1 MTKLP
6 VNLLTAAVA
15 LLWPTLAFAAPPDF
29 ETQVLP
35 VLTRAGC
42 NTGACHGAAIGRG
55 GLRLSLLGYDAQLD
69 AESLLHEFRGRRVNL
84 AQPEKSLL
92 LTKPTRQLPHEG
104 GQRLGKDTEAYN
116 LLLDWIRTGGPLDQR
131 RSLQALEVSPNSR
144 TLSDVNQKF
153 QVKVTARFADGTR
166 EDVTRWAVFTP
177 ADSTALRCSP
187 TGEVTA
193 LRRGQSVL
201 MVRFLGEVG
210 CVTALVPV
218 NEAKPAGGARP
229 LGNFIDEFINQTL
242 DQLHLPHSPRADD
255 EVLVRRVYLDLIGT
269 LPTPAEAAD
278 FRADPAP
285 DKFAKLVERLLARPE
300 FVAHWTYK
308 WGDLLRI
315 TTNRLQPEG
324 VTAFHGWLREQ
335 VAQNTPLDKMAREML
350 LALGDGH
357 RLGPVNFSRVA
368 GDARTHAEH
377 VSQVWL
383 GVRLQCANC
392 HNHPLDRWTQDD
404 YHGLAMIFAKL
415 SRGQN
420 ILLQERGEV
429 IHPKTGKNALPRIP
443 GDRFLNEA
451 SDARQ
456 QLADWL
462 TAPKNPFFARTAV
475 NRLWRDLM
483 GRGLVEPVDDH
494 RSTNP
499 ATHPELL
506 DALAKDFAAHGFDVR
521 HALRTI
527 TASAAYQRSSLSLPG
542 NRTDDRFYAKALVRP
557 LPPVVLVDAVSR
569 VTGVAEQF
577 AGLPAATTAI
587 SLPDARIASV
597 PLDLL
602 GRCDRNTT
610 CTADGSAAGSLP
622 LTLHKINGSWLNDK
636 LADPRG
642 RLQQL
647 VREQQSDAAIVT
659 QLYQL
664 GLSRTPSE
672 KELAHWRGKLHA
684 RNEAERQRLLE
695 DFCWA
700 LLNATEFCCNH

>member
-1 MTKLP
+1 MIGRRLL
-6 VNLLTAAVA
+6 VLTAVT
-15 LLWPTLAFAAPPDF
+15 LTSCPTVSRAAPPDF

-35 VLTRAGC
+35 VLTRSGC

-55 GLRLSLLGYDAQLD
+55 GLRLSLLGYDPQLD
-69 AESLLHEFRGRRVNL
+69 AESLLHEFRGRRINL
-84 AQPEKSLL
+84 SKPEKSLL

-104 GQRLGKDTEAYN
+104 GHRLGRDSEAYR
-116 LLLDWIRTGGPLDQR
+116 LLLDWIEAGAPLDRQR
-131 RSLQALEVSPNSR
+131 TLQALEVSPSSQ
-144 TLSDVNQKF
+144 TLTDINQKF
-153 QVKVTARFADGTR
+153 QVKVTARFADGSR

-177 ADSTALRCSP
+177 ADSAALRCSP
-187 TGEVTA
+187 QGEVTA

-218 NEAKPAGGARP
+218 NEAKPQGGARP
-229 LGNFIDEFINQTL
+229 QVNFIDEQINQTL
-242 DQLHLPHSPRADD
+242 DQLHLPHSARADE

-269 LPTPAEAAD
+269 LPTPQEVAAFGAE
-278 FRADPAP
+278 RAP
-285 DKFAKLVERLLARPE
+285 DKFNQLVERLLARPE
-300 FVAHWTYK
+300 FVDHWSYK

-315 TTNRLQPEG
+315 ERNRLGPQG
-324 VTAFHGWLREQ
+324 VTVFHGWIREQ
-335 VAQNTPLDKMAREML
+335 VQKNTPLDKMAQEMI

-357 RLGPVNFSRVA
+357 RVGPVNFSRVA
-368 GDARTHAEH
+368 GDPRSHAEH
-377 VSQVWL
+377 LSQVWL

-429 IHPKTGKNALPRIP
+429 IHPKTGKNATPRIP
-443 GDRFLNEA
+443 GERFLDEA
-451 SDARQ
+451 GDARQ

-462 TAPKNPFFARTAV
+462 TGAKNPFFARAAV
-475 NRLWRDLM
+475 NRLWRELM

-506 DALAKDFAAHGFDVR
+506 DALAKDFVGHGFDVR
-521 HALRTI
+521 HTLRTI
-527 TASAAYQRSSLSLPG
+527 TASAAYQRGSLSLPG
-542 NRTDDRFYAKALVRP
+542 NRTDDRFYSKALVRP
-557 LPPVVLVDAVSR
+557 LPPVVMVDAVSR
-569 VTGVAEQF
+569 VTGIAEKF
-577 AGLPAATTAI
+577 AGTPESITAI
-587 SLPDARIASV
+587 SLMDSRILSV
-597 PLDLL
+597 SLDLL
-602 GRCDRNTT
+602 GRCDRING
-610 CTADGSAAGSLP
+610 CTAEGTAAGSLP

-636 LADPRG
+636 IADPRG
-642 RLQQL
+642 RLHQL
-647 VREQQSDAAIVT
+647 VSQKHGDEAIVT
-659 QLYQL
+659 QLYQIA
-664 GLSRTPSE
+664 LSRKPSIQ
-672 KELAHWRGKLHA
+672 ELAHWEGKLSA
-684 RNEAERQRLLE
+684 RNEEERKRLLE